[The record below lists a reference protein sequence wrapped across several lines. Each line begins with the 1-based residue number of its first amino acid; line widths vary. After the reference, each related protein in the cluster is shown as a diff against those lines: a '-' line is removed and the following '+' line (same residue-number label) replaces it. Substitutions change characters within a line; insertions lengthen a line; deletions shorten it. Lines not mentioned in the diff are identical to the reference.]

1 MSGIQRLL
9 NYCRQNPV
17 ALYIGGGFALHFL
30 RTFAVNSAYQQ
41 HFARFDV
48 ERRREL
54 EEYLATHQTPS
65 SQ

>member
-1 MSGIQRLL
+1 MSGIQRLW

-17 ALYIGGGFALHFL
+17 ALYLGGGFVLHVL
-30 RTFAVNSAYQQ
+30 RTVSVNQAYQQ

-54 EEYLATHQTPS
+54 EEYLATHQTS